1 MSFRCTEGHYNIK
14 KRAFQDLIEGTV
26 NPAVAI
32 RACNDGRK
40 GVEWGYE
47 DVHRSVV
54 SDICHSIRGGNADVP
69 CLGKWVSEL

>member
-1 MSFRCTEGHYNIK
+1 MSFRCTESHYNIK

-40 GVEWGYE
+40 GVE
-47 DVHRSVV
+47 
-54 SDICHSIRGGNADVP
+54 
-69 CLGKWVSEL
+69 